1 MAEAQVTW
9 IQDFQFVGSD
19 STNHSVI
26 LSTPGEDSIGMKPS
40 ELLLVSLA
48 GCTSV
53 DVVNI
58 LHKKRVKLGGL
69 RVKVSGEQAPLPPW
83 TFEKFHIHYEV
94 TGKDISEKDVERAIT
109 LSEEKYCSV
118 SATLRAAAKITQDY
132 EIIGP
137 DKE

>member
-26 LSTPGEDSIGMKPS
+26 MSKPGEDSIGMKPS
-40 ELLLVSLA
+40 ELLLVALA

-58 LHKKRVKLGGL
+58 LRKKRLNLRGL
-69 RVKVSGEQAPLPPW
+69 RVHVRGEQAPLPPW
-83 TFEKFHIHYEV
+83 AFEKFHIHFEV

-118 SATLRAAAKITQDY
+118 SATLKAKAKITWDY
-132 EIIGP
+132 EIV
-137 DKE
+137 EA

>member
-26 LSTPGEDSIGMKPS
+26 LSKPGEDSIGMKPS
-40 ELLLVSLA
+40 ELLLVALA

-58 LHKKRVKLGGL
+58 LRKKRVKLSGL

-83 TFEKFHIHYEV
+83 AFEKFHIHYEV
-94 TGKDISEKDVERAIT
+94 TGKDISERDVERAIT

-118 SATLRAAAKITQDY
+118 SATLKAAAKITWDY
-132 EIIGP
+132 EIV
-137 DKE
+137 EA